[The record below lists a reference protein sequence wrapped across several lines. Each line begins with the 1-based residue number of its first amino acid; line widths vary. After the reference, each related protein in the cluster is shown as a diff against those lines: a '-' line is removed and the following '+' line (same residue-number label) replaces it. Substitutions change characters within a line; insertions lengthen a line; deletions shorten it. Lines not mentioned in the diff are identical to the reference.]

1 MKEGRGYWNNVEDFA
16 YLFIA
21 VEDLV
26 VLLPFCV
33 FNINIRS
40 NVGRLMS
47 RPPYPTYPQ
56 HHPHHGRPFI
66 VIHDHD
72 VLCGRGVNIAQHPG
86 NERFRTLVN
95 TRYDESYCT
104 TYTTSEKRALAE
116 EIYKHIHALDPPG
129 RFLKRC
135 GRSQTS
141 RGLNGPWEEL
151 SLQASIKKTCQALRD
166 CNRTDRTGYA
176 ALVPVPQDV
185 QDNAEKRL
193 ESGLSLKEHAA
204 AAVAKANPATLHPHH
219 LNLNPPPLDRLP
231 FTAATTTAYTSVK
244 RPRVEDGK
252 RSPSEENAAEWLKR
266 QRTDHSYAGA
276 SPSLNRVDPILL
288 PFQGVASAPTSYAI
302 AAAPS
307 IDHSSRQQYQ
317 QPHHLQ
323 TQGLASPTPLPPA
336 PAFHHD
342 PQAVAAAAAVV
353 APYSPVRYQQS
364 LPTVSSSE
372 VGGTPED
379 TENSPHNLLI
389 HHHHQQHDHH
399 QNQIDLLQSAAD
411 AAAALENSP
420 LHQANVFS
428 LDDVQPGTLGGTD
441 L

>member
-1 MKEGRGYWNNVEDFA
+1 
-16 YLFIA
+16 
-21 VEDLV
+21 
-26 VLLPFCV
+26 
-33 FNINIRS
+33 
-40 NVGRLMS
+40 
-47 RPPYPTYPQ
+47 
-56 HHPHHGRPFI
+56 

-116 EIYKHIHALDPPG
+116 EIIKHINSLDPPG

-151 SLQASIKKTCQALRD
+151 SLQESIKKTCQALRD

-176 ALVPVPQDV
+176 AQVAVPQDV
-185 QDNAEKRL
+185 QENAEKRM

-231 FTAATTTAYTSVK
+231 FTTSSTTYAFGTSF
-244 RPRVEDGK
+244 RDADGK
-252 RSPSEENAAEWLKR
+252 MSPSVENAAEWLKR
-266 QRTDHSYAGA
+266 QRTDDSYAGA
-276 SPSLNRVDPILL
+276 SPSSNQLDPML
-288 PFQGVASAPTSYAI
+288 PPLQGAASAPASHGI
-302 AAAPS
+302 AVAPF

-317 QPHHLQ
+317 HQQPHQLQ
-323 TQGLASPTPLPPA
+323 IQGLASLSSG
-336 PAFHHD
+336 PAFDHD

-353 APYSPVRYQQS
+353 APYSPVRYPHSVQM
-364 LPTVSSSE
+364 VSSSE

-379 TENSPHNLLI
+379 TDNSPHNLLLN
-389 HHHHQQHDHH
+389 HHHQQHDHRHH
-399 QNQIDLLQSAAD
+399 QNQIDMLQSAAD

>member
-1 MKEGRGYWNNVEDFA
+1 
-16 YLFIA
+16 
-21 VEDLV
+21 
-26 VLLPFCV
+26 
-33 FNINIRS
+33 
-40 NVGRLMS
+40 
-47 RPPYPTYPQ
+47 
-56 HHPHHGRPFI
+56 

-104 TYTTSEKRALAE
+104 TYTTSEKRAIADE
-116 EIYKHIHALDPPG
+116 VIKHINALDPRG

-151 SLQASIKKTCQALRD
+151 SLQESIKKTCQALRD

-176 ALVPVPQDV
+176 ALVAVPQDV

-219 LNLNPPPLDRLP
+219 LNLNPPPLDRLS
-231 FTAATTTAYTSVK
+231 FTTTTPYTSVT
-244 RPRVEDGK
+244 RPRDADGSM
-252 RSPSEENAAEWLKR
+252 SPSVENAAEWLKR
-266 QRTDHSYAGA
+266 QRTDDSYAEA
-276 SPSLNRVDPILL
+276 SPSSNHLDPILT
-288 PFQGVASAPTSYAI
+288 PFQGVASASASHGI
-302 AAAPS
+302 SAASS
-307 IDHSSRQQYQ
+307 IDHSSRQQYLH
-317 QPHHLQ
+317 PDQ
-323 TQGLASPTPLPPA
+323 TRGLASLPPRS
-336 PAFHHD
+336 AFHHD

-353 APYSPVRYQQS
+353 APYSPIRYPHS
-364 LPTVSSSE
+364 LPMVSSSE
-372 VGGTPED
+372 VGETPED
-379 TENSPHNLLI
+379 TDNSPHKFLL
-389 HHHHQQHDHH
+389 HHHDQQHDHHHH

-420 LHQANVFS
+420 LQQANAFS
-428 LDDVQPGTLGGTD
+428 LDDVQPGSLDGTC